1 MYQKTANRVQV
12 VGDMYPKSRKWV
24 HINIYKI

>member
-1 MYQKTANRVQV
+1 MYPIWRFWVHV

>member
-1 MYQKTANRVQV
+1 MYPICCFWVHV
-12 VGDMYPKSRKWV
+12 VGDMYPKMWKWV